1 MCVSFYAACVVL
13 SSATATAT
21 AAATT
26 KTATIKSNK
35 NLVCRAFGTL
45 SRASC
50 VVRSVRVDLTSR
62 IKRAGGSDGCDGGGG
77 VAFKS
82 GTRKALK
89 IM

>member
-1 MCVSFYAACVVL
+1 MFVSFYAACVVL
-13 SSATATAT
+13 SSATAT

-62 IKRAGGSDGCDGGGG
+62 IKRAGGSDGGG